1 MLVAHMHIAKTFTF
15 NINASFRLS
24 SSSCIRAMFSISFQ
38 GLLMLKVLAR
48 HVPCVTL
55 THRAHTASH
64 KSIICTCHSHNTLYC
79 PAVKANS
86 SLKG

>member
-24 SSSCIRAMFSISFQ
+24 SSSCVRAMFSISFQ
-38 GLLMLKVLAR
+38 GLLLKVLAR

-55 THRAHTASH
+55 THRPHTASH
-64 KSIICTCHSHNTLYC
+64 KSIICTCHSGNTLHC

-86 SLKG
+86 SPKG